1 MTTLL
6 FETID
11 CPWKAYL
18 LGRAVTDGTISPTE
32 LKIPVTSP
40 IIYKLCELIKI
51 HVPSRII
58 TINNSSSLSICTSL
72 KNTTKGRLELLAGN
86 AFKSHN
92 DFKWDLLSGIIDG
105 GGFIDFAKWE
115 CHVDGGKGSHITT
128 YLYAHTTIPC
138 SINGS
143 VVAWCG
149 TNMVD
154 MFMKLYDNA
163 KIVNPTTKREFTHAI
178 SGDDT
183 LPVWKWKREVPE
195 AVPPSK
201 GRFSDSGYDLT
212 LISHIKTKNDVYYYD
227 TGLKVIPPIG
237 YYFDLVGRSSIS
249 KSGWMLANNVGIIDC
264 SYRGTIIVALVRTAG
279 NVDTPEI
286 KLPCRLVQLI
296 PRRLVLM
303 HNIEIEEVDETERNI
318 GGFGS
323 TN

>member
-72 KNTTKGRLELLAGN
+72 KNTTKEYLESLAGH
-86 AFKSHN
+86 AFESHS
-92 DFKWDLLSGIIDG
+92 DFKWDLLSGILDG

-115 CHVDGGKGSHITT
+115 CHVVVGKGPYVTSQIQT
-128 YLYAHTTIPC
+128 HTTIPC

-143 VVAWCG
+143 YIAWHDA
-149 TNMVD
+149 NMVD
-154 MFMKLYDNA
+154 IFGKLYDNA
-163 KIVNPTTKREFTHAI
+163 KIVNPTTKREFTNAI

-183 LPVWKWKREVPE
+183 FPVWKWKREVPE

-212 LISHIKTKNDVYYYD
+212 LISHIKTKNNVYYYD
-227 TGLKVIPPIG
+227 TGLKVIPPNG

-264 SYRGTIIVALVRTAG
+264 SYRGTIIVALVRAG
-279 NVDTPEI
+279 GDTETPEI
-286 KLPCRLVQLI
+286 QLPCRLVQLI

-303 HNIEIEEVDETERNI
+303 RDIEIEEVDETERNI